1 MSLSAMAIGGLIAA
15 VVLVVISVTL
25 INKFASGD

>member
-1 MSLSAMAIGGLIAA
+1 MSLSSMAIGGLIVA
-15 VVLVVISVTL
+15 VVLVVISVSL